1 MDQKNV
7 IYEQLLLISSSKNAV
22 LLSSPNV
29 INWLLGDLSFLPF
42 TPVSKTQDN
51 KVLKQLE
58 DEWGRNTLKNRRPD
72 LKLDKQWT
80 NKFGEY
86 ICEELFTLL
95 GHTVNVPVAMNNLKP
110 DLETENTIIE
120 VKTQTYFTS
129 GTAGEKILGCPFKYV
144 DIPSLY
150 EKKLVIVCLGGAEKV
165 SREQYG
171 NLPGRKCTVKKQE
184 LLDLYKTLS
193 IEFVGAT
200 DLVKQLLE

>member
-1 MDQKNV
+1 MDQKNI
-7 IYEQLLLISSSKNAV
+7 IYEQLLLISTSKNAV
-22 LLSSPNV
+22 LLSLPNV
-29 INWLLGDLSFLPF
+29 INWLLGDLSFLHF

-58 DEWGRNTLKNRRPD
+58 DNWGRNTLRIIRPD

-95 GHTVNVPVAMNNLKP
+95 GHTVNVPVAINNMKP
-110 DLETENTIIE
+110 DLETKTTIIE

-144 DIPSLY
+144 DIPYLY

-193 IEFVGAT
+193 IEFIGAT

>member
-7 IYEQLLLISSSKNAV
+7 IYEQLLLISTSKNAV

-29 INWLLGDLSFLPF
+29 INWLLGDLSFLHF

-58 DEWGRNTLKNRRPD
+58 DEWGRNTLKIIRPD
-72 LKLDKQWT
+72 LKANQWT
-80 NKFGEY
+80 GVFGEY
-86 ICEELFTLL
+86 ICKELFTLL
-95 GHTVNVPVAMNNLKP
+95 GHTVNVPVAMNNMKP
-110 DLETENTIIE
+110 DLETEDAIIE

-150 EKKLVIVCLGGAEKV
+150 KKKLIIVCLSGAEKV

-171 NLPGRKCTVKKQE
+171 NLSGPKCTIKKQE
-184 LLDLYKTLS
+184 LLNLYKTLS

-200 DLVKQLLE
+200 DLVKQILE